1 MDYTQKRATK
11 TAYEFPDGV
20 RIRGRIE
27 DGYEKILTKEALQ
40 FVADLQRTFGG
51 RVSYN
56 MACRKEQQARYNKG
70 ELPGFDP
77 STKAIREGDWT
88 CSATPKV
95 VADRRVEIT
104 GPVER
109 KMIINALNSGAK
121 VFMSDF
127 EDSLCPTWDNLMR
140 GHINLKDAVEGTIT
154 YEDKARNRTYKLNDK
169 TAVLFVRPR
178 GWHLPEA
185 HIEIDGQPA
194 TGCLVDFG
202 LYFYHNHA
210 TFIRKN
216 GGSGPFFYLPKMEHS
231 REAALWN
238 AVFEHAQDALGVPRG
253 SIKATVLIE
262 TLPAVFQMHEIL
274 YELRE
279 HSIGLNC
286 GRWDYIFSYIKT
298 FQAHPNRLLPDRV
311 QVGMTQHF
319 MKSYSELLIQT
330 CHKRGVH
337 AMGGMA
343 AQIPIKDDP
352 QGNEAASALIQA
364 DKLREVKAG
373 HDGTWAAHPGLISL
387 IAEVFDKNM
396 KQPNQIDLKREDVKV
411 TEEDLLQVPKGVR
424 TLEGLR
430 LNTRV
435 GIQYLA
441 AWLTGTGSVPLYNLM
456 EDAATAE
463 ISRVQ
468 NWQWIHYEAVLDGE
482 VVPVKVTRELVGR
495 ILEEEMARIQREVG
509 TKRFRSGRYE
519 EAAKM
524 FGRQCTAQFLDDF
537 LTLDVYK
544 SILQFHPS
552 PVASSRM

>member
-1 MDYTQKRATK
+1 MDYTQKTATK
-11 TAYEFPDGV
+11 TTFEFPDGV

-27 DGYEKILTKEALQ
+27 DGYEKILSKEALQ
-40 FVADLQRTFGG
+40 FVADLQRTFGD

-77 STKAIREGDWT
+77 STKAIREGDWI

-127 EDSLCPTWDNLMR
+127 EDCLCPTWDNIVR

-169 TAVLFVRPR
+169 IAVLFVRPR

-210 TFIRKN
+210 TFRLKN

-238 AVFEHAQDALGVPRG
+238 AIFEHAQDALGVPRG

-298 FQAHPNRLLPDRV
+298 FQAHSNRLVPDRV

-352 QGNEAASALIQA
+352 QANEAASALVQA

-373 HDGTWAAHPGLISL
+373 HDGTWAAHPGLISV
-387 IAEVFDKNM
+387 IADVFDKNM
-396 KQPNQIDLKREDVKV
+396 KQPNQINLKREDVKV
-411 TEEDLLQVPKGVR
+411 SEEDLLEVPKGVR

-441 AWLTGTGSVPLYNLM
+441 AWLTGMGSVPLYNLM
-456 EDAATAE
+456 EDAATVE

-468 NWQWIHYEAVLDGE
+468 NWQWIHYEAILDGE
-482 VVPVKVTRELVGR
+482 VVPMKVTCELASR
-495 ILEEEMARIQREVG
+495 ILDEEMARIQREVG
-509 TKRFRSGRYE
+509 MEHFKSGRYE
-519 EAAKM
+519 EAQRM
-524 FGRQCTAQFLDDF
+524 FGRQCTAQSLDDF

-544 SILQFHPS
+544 SILQFHS
-552 PVASSRM
+552 NPVTSSDM

>member
-1 MDYTQKRATK
+1 MDYSQSK
-11 TAYEFPDGV
+11 YGFEVPEGV
-20 RIRGRIE
+20 RIKGRIQN
-27 DGYEKILTKEALQ
+27 GYEKILTKEALQ
-40 FVADLQRTFGG
+40 FVADLQRMFGG

-56 MACRKEQQARYNKG
+56 MACRKEQQARYNNG
-70 ELPGFDP
+70 DLPGFDP
-77 STKAIREGDWT
+77 STKAIREGEWS
-88 CSATPKV
+88 CASTPKV
-95 VADRRVEIT
+95 VDDRKVEIT

-127 EDSLCPTWDNLMR
+127 EDSLSPTWDNIVR
-140 GHINLKDAVEGTIT
+140 GQMNLKDAVEGSIT
-154 YEDKARNRTYKLNDK
+154 YEDKVRNRTYKLNEK

-202 LYFYHNHA
+202 LYFFHNHA
-210 TFIRKN
+210 TFRSKHR
-216 GGSGPFFYLPKMEHS
+216 GSGPFFYLPKMEHS

-238 AVFEHAQDALGVPRG
+238 AVFERAQDAMGVPRG

-274 YELRE
+274 YELRD
-279 HSIGLNC
+279 HSVGLNC

-352 QGNEAASALIQA
+352 EANEVAFALVKA

-373 HDGTWAAHPGLISL
+373 HDGTWAAHPGLIS
-387 IAEVFDKNM
+387 IVTEVFDKNM
-396 KQPNQIDLKREDVKV
+396 RDQPNQIHLKREDVKV
-411 TEEDLLQVPKGVR
+411 TEEDLLQLPRGVR
-424 TLEGLR
+424 TVEGLH

-435 GIQYLA
+435 GVQYVA

-468 NWQWIHYEAVLDGE
+468 NWQWIRYEAVLDGE
-482 VVPVKVTRELVGR
+482 SVPFKVTREFFGR
-495 ILEEEMARIQREVG
+495 ILEEETRRIQGEVG
-509 TKRFRSGRYE
+509 MKRFKSGRYE
-519 EAAKM
+519 EAVKM
-524 FGRQCTAQFLDDF
+524 FGKQCTAPHLDDF
-537 LTLDVYK
+537 LTLRVYPT
-544 SILQFHPS
+544 ILQFHPRS
-552 PVASSRM
+552 PSRL

>member
-1 MDYTQKRATK
+1 MMEYSQNKRGLQAP
-11 TAYEFPDGV
+11 EGV
-20 RIRGRIE
+20 RIKGRIE
-27 DGYEKILTKEALQ
+27 DGYEKILTKDALQ
-40 FVADLQRTFGG
+40 FVADLQRMFGR
-51 RVSYN
+51 RVNYN
-56 MACRKEQQARYNKG
+56 MACRKEQQAAYNDG
-70 ELPGFDP
+70 DLPGFDP
-77 STKAIREGDWT
+77 STKAIREGEWS
-88 CSATPKV
+88 CASIPKV
-95 VADRRVEIT
+95 VEDRRVEIT

-127 EDSLCPTWDNLMR
+127 EDSLSPTWDNIIR
-140 GHINLKDAVEGTIT
+140 GQINLRDAVEGSIT
-154 YEDKARNRTYKLNDK
+154 YEDKVRNRTYKLNEK

-185 HIEIDGQPA
+185 HIEIDGKPA

-202 LYFYHNHA
+202 LYFFHNHA
-210 TFIRKN
+210 KFRSKH

-231 REAALWN
+231 REAELWN
-238 AVFEHAQDALGVPRG
+238 AVFERAQDAMGVPRG

-274 YELRE
+274 YELRD

-286 GRWDYIFSYIKT
+286 GRWDYIFSYLKT

-330 CHKRGVH
+330 CHKRGVP

-343 AQIPIKDDP
+343 AQIPIKDNP
-352 QGNEAASALIQA
+352 EANEAAFALVRA
-364 DKLREVKAG
+364 DKLREVQAG

-387 IAEVFDKNM
+387 VTQVFDENM
-396 KQPNQIDLKREDVKV
+396 RDRPNQIHLKREDVKV
-411 TEEDLLQVPKGVR
+411 TEEDLLQVPRGVR
-424 TLEGLR
+424 TVEGLR

-435 GIQYLA
+435 GVQYVA

-468 NWQWIHYEAVLDGE
+468 NWQWIRYEALLDGE
-482 VVPVKVTRELVGR
+482 SVPFKVTREFFGR
-495 ILEEEMARIQREVG
+495 VLEEEMSRIEREVG
-509 TKRFRSGRYE
+509 KKKFKSGRYE
-519 EAAKM
+519 EAGKL
-524 FGRQCTAQFLDDF
+524 FGRQCTAPHFPDDF
-537 LTLDVYK
+537 LTL
-544 SILQFHPS
+544 
-552 PVASSRM
+552 R

>member
-1 MDYTQKRATK
+1 MENSYSRPVFDVPQ
-11 TAYEFPDGV
+11 GV
-20 RIRGRIE
+20 RIKGRIA
-27 DGYEKILTKEALQ
+27 DGYERILSKEALQ

-56 MACRKEQQARYNKG
+56 MACRKEQRGRYNNG

-88 CSATPKV
+88 CASTPKAV
-95 VADRRVEIT
+95 EDRRVEIT

-127 EDSLCPTWDNLMR
+127 EDSLSPTWDNIVT
-140 GHINLKDAVEGTIT
+140 GQINLKDAVEGSIK
-154 YEDKARNRTYKLNDK
+154 YEDKARNRIYKLNDM

-178 GWHLPEA
+178 GWHLPES

-202 LYFYHNHA
+202 LYFFHNHA
-210 TFIRKN
+210 TFRSKH

-238 AVFEHAQDALGVPRG
+238 AVFERAQDRLGVPRG

-274 YELRE
+274 YELRD

-311 QVGMTQHF
+311 QVGMAQHF

-343 AQIPIKDDP
+343 AQIPIKDDRAA
-352 QGNEAASALIQA
+352 NEVAFALVRA

-373 HDGTWAAHPGLISL
+373 HDGTWAAHPGLIG
-387 IAEVFDKNM
+387 IVTEVFDKNM
-396 KQPNQIDLKREDVKV
+396 TQPNQIHLKREDVKV
-411 TEEDLLQVPKGVR
+411 TEEDLLQLPRGVR
-424 TLEGLR
+424 TVEGLR

-435 GIQYLA
+435 GVQYLA

-468 NWQWIHYEAVLDGE
+468 NWQWIRYEAVLDGE
-482 VVPVKVTRELVGR
+482 SVPIKVTKEFFGR
-495 ILEEEMARIQREVG
+495 ILEEEMGRIQREVG
-509 TKRFRSGRYE
+509 MKRFKSGRYE
-519 EAAKM
+519 EAGKM
-524 FGRQCTAQFLDDF
+524 FGRQCTAPCLDDF
-537 LTLDVYK
+537 LTLDVYRN
-544 SILQFHPS
+544 IVQYHPRS
-552 PVASSRM
+552 SSRL